1 MNNPEKNYYDPTAK
15 DHKGGTC
22 GRLCRKEKIT
32 LEDGRFAERHTF
44 VDAEGNEVEEIY
56 TEPARQLN
64 LQKRTVSK
72 KKEVIAER
80 RVQTVD
86 GSGKVVSE
94 EVYSTEPKIELEKRR
109 HIVEETEDAEMAPD
123 IEVLV
128 AQAVEKQMA
137 ELDARKMVAQ
147 SYDFQKKEPIFSAQA
162 AVEERVENK
171 KKSDNNSTIVYSLI
185 ALGQVALLAYL
196 ILF

>member
-32 LEDGRFAERHTF
+32 LEDGRFAERHVF
-44 VDAEGNEVEEIY
+44 VDTEGNEVEEIY
-56 TEPARQLN
+56 TEPPRQLN

-72 KKEVIAER
+72 KKEFVAER
-80 RVQTVD
+80 VVQTVD

-94 EVYSTEPKIELEKRR
+94 EVFSTEPKVELEKRR
-109 HIVEETEDAEMAPD
+109 HIIEEEESPEKAPD

-137 ELDARKMVAQ
+137 ELHAPKMVAQ
-147 SYDFQKKEPIFSAQA
+147 SYDFHKSEPVFSAQSV
-162 AVEERVENK
+162 VEERVESK
-171 KKSDNNSTIVYSLI
+171 KKSDNNSTIIYSLI